1 MSYVFWDDENRI
13 TLIHNAPEKLNE
25 EVKEQG
31 LEVNSN
37 DIPDTEQRHGQKAVR
52 YIDPDTG
59 DMWVEYKD
67 RPLNEEERAEKLENT
82 MNAIRAA
89 SQVSM
94 GDKIKAGELSDD
106 KLIQIVEI
114 FPSWDI
120 GVDYEIEDLISHKGR
135 LYEVLQAHTSQAD
148 WPPDTTESLFTEKT
162 PEGVIA
168 EWQRPT
174 GAHDAYNTGDQVI
187 YNDEIYKSL
196 IDGNTHSPS
205 EYPQG
210 WELQE

>member
-1 MSYVFWDDENRI
+1 MSYVFWDNQNRI
-13 TLIHNAPEKLNE
+13 TLIHNAPEKLSDD
-25 EVKEQG
+25 VKEQG
-31 LEVNSN
+31 LEVNSD
-37 DIPDTEQRHGQKAVR
+37 DIPEKENRYGQRAVR

-59 DMWVEYKD
+59 DMWVEYED

-82 MNAIRAA
+82 MNAIRVA

-120 GVDYEIEDLISHKGR
+120 GINYKIEDLISFKGR

-148 WPPDTTESLFTEKT
+148 WPPDTTASLFVEKT

-187 YNDEIYKSL
+187 YEDEIYESL
-196 IDGNTHSPS
+196 IDGNAHSPS
-205 EYPQG
+205 EYPAG